1 MRTNSTALPCRL
13 PPAHLTNLDRILPM
27 LPLITHPQLSAPI
40 AYRHH
45 STISAAQYL
54 ADVQHC
60 AQHLPQGKYVL
71 LACQDRYAFAVGF
84 GAALVRGQSCL
95 LPSTHTEELIAN
107 LARSHGALYCLTD
120 EPTCPIA
127 LPQVQLNDWLLKAPV
142 DSATAVPMIAADH
155 VAAYVFTSGSTGLPV
170 PYRKTWGKLVVNV
183 QSEGARLGIVAGSGY
198 TIVGTVPP
206 QHMYGIE
213 STVLIALQNACAFD
227 TGKPFYP
234 ADIERAMAHTPRPRA
249 LVTTPFHLRA
259 FITEVYAPSP
269 IDLLVCATAPLSTPL
284 ALQAEQKT
292 RAQLLEIY
300 GSTETGQ
307 LATRRTTATA
317 DWTTFDGIS
326 IHQADGTSVAS
337 GLQVEGH
344 MPVNDVL
351 ELKTEHVFIL
361 HGRTAD
367 MVNIAGKSTTLDYLN
382 HQLLSIPGVL
392 DGAFI
397 VQSEATEGV
406 GNTARL
412 AAVAVAPEHTTDTL
426 LAELRRRIASAFLP
440 RPLRLLDSL
449 PRNGTSK
456 LPREVLLALVKTAT
470 TD

>member
-1 MRTNSTALPCRL
+1 
-13 PPAHLTNLDRILPM
+13 M
-27 LPLITHPQLSAPI
+27 LPLITHSDLNAPI
-40 AYRHH
+40 AYRNRCA
-45 STISAAQYL
+45 ISAAQYL
-54 ADVQHC
+54 SDVHRC
-60 AQHLPQGKYVL
+60 AATLPDGQYVL

-95 LPSTHTEELIAN
+95 LPSTNTEVLIAR
-107 LARSHGALYCLTD
+107 LAQSHEALYCLTD
-120 EPTCPIA
+120 DLACPIA
-127 LPQVQLNDWLLKAPV
+127 LPQTHLDVDLLGSNKSQFIQVPLIAP
-142 DSATAVPMIAADH
+142 DH

-183 QSEGARLGIVAGSGY
+183 KSEGARLGIVAGSGFG
-198 TIVGTVPP
+198 IVGTVPP
-206 QHMYGIE
+206 QHMYGFE
-213 STVLIALQNACAFD
+213 STVLIAMQNACAFD
-227 TGKPFYP
+227 SGKPFYP
-234 ADIERAMAHTPRPRA
+234 ADIEQAIASIPRPRA

-259 FITEVYAPSP
+259 FVTEVQAPTA
-269 IDLLVCATAPLSTPL
+269 IDLLVCATAPLATSL
-284 ALQAEQKT
+284 ALLAEQKT

-307 LATRRTTATA
+307 LATRRTTTTA

-326 IHQADGTSVAS
+326 IHQEGDTSIAS
-337 GLQVEGH
+337 GQQVEGH
-344 MPVNDVL
+344 MPINDVL
-351 ELKTEHVFIL
+351 ELKSEHVFIL

-397 VQSEATEGV
+397 VQSEATEGT
-406 GNTARL
+406 GNTSRL
-412 AAVAVAPEHTTDTL
+412 AAVAVAPGHTTDSL
-426 LAELRRRIASAFLP
+426 QIELRRRIAAAFLP

-456 LPREVLLALVKTAT
+456 LPREVLLALITSAPAELPVNS
-470 TD
+470 